1 MSYARAVHHQQL
13 RTIESVGPLTIAI
26 AFILLVVLPGGL
38 TLLGQL
44 VNKFIM

>member
-1 MSYARAVHHQQL
+1 MSYAHPAHHQQL
-13 RTIESVGPLTIAI
+13 RTIESVAPLTIAI
-26 AFILLVVLPGGL
+26 AFILLVALPGGL